1 MPLPVG
7 SCSCRNIRP
16 GARGHSDVQKKQ
28 CRRERKMKFEDYEW
42 VRHSWGESMAKCRT
56 DGWDKGLAQ
65 RTEGRFLE
73 HPA

>member
-1 MPLPVG
+1 
-7 SCSCRNIRP
+7 
-16 GARGHSDVQKKQ
+16 
-28 CRRERKMKFEDYEW
+28 MKFEDYEW

-56 DGWDKGLAQ
+56 NGWDKGLAQ